1 MILRSAR
8 GDTTN
13 MNYVMCRLREIND
26 VDFFFCK
33 VCMEKKSHWELSKL
47 FIDHLLEERPED
59 TDTAFRL
66 IENMLT
72 NSSSPHEA
80 KNI

>member
-1 MILRSAR
+1 
-8 GDTTN
+8 
-13 MNYVMCRLREIND
+13 LREIND
-26 VDFFFCK
+26 VDFIILIICK

-66 IENMLT
+66 IEDMLT
-72 NSSSPHEA
+72 NSSAPHEA
-80 KNI
+80 ESIYAT

>member
-1 MILRSAR
+1 
-8 GDTTN
+8 
-13 MNYVMCRLREIND
+13 
-26 VDFFFCK
+26 
-33 VCMEKKSHWELSKL
+33 MEKKTHWELSKL

-72 NSSSPHEA
+72 TSSAPHEA
-80 KNI
+80 ENI